1 MTDIFDA
8 ERARRLT
15 LLRQSSVS
23 NRIRLN
29 PDTASFLRRYED
41 SDVSR
46 LKLLEAQRL
55 RNESEEQSKLIK
67 LQKKRLKKRLRSGK
81 GLPKGRGKQQK
92 EVIQKSPL
100 EVEIEKEK
108 ERAAQKLERDKLRV
122 VATTETLRD
131 RQERDRL
138 QQEGLLARARL
149 QQTAFDN
156 QAARQNAQNIFLG
169 NRAEQQA
176 QRAQQLRLAD
186 RDQQARIDDRQQQLL
201 IADAQREDR
210 EEDRQ
215 ARLAIADISERRLA
229 ADSAD
234 LRRLNAD
241 KLRIKQLQ
249 IDNHFQDNQQER
261 ALRDRQLAGERERY
275 NVDLARVQADRERE
289 VGRVNA
295 ELEGVRE
302 RVARDDAFRHRQLE
316 EQQRLALE
324 QLAQQRRDNSQQSEL
339 ERNRIDNQRAVD
351 AERAITDRELIQG
364 FSATVQALNTQRD
377 SDPTPAGPPAGGPT
391 AADIAAQVRQD
402 LAAGLRAGARAASP
416 QPRQSPVAETAETSS
431 SGSFGI
437 GGGSPVD
444 LEDISQT
451 GSELAEEARRAA
463 VEGGT
468 RVAPDDTLTSA
479 QIFEGI
485 GISPPAGAESLRLS
499 PDRTGR
505 AYPAGQGTAS
515 QAGATARNLA
525 PRRQSSSASS
535 QSSGDSDEQRMG
547 DDTQRTLSV
556 MRGGSSSPTP
566 RVRPGPLVP
575 SGRISERTG
584 REILAPQSQVDR
596 SLRAGTPPRTTRS
609 RTPPRSAGTPA
620 LTGSGRVDTIAEE
633 STLQQ
638 VGGAVGGVVSGAA
651 RLAGGAIGG
660 VGQGIYE
667 QLPSA
672 GDVGA
677 AVGRGGVRAV
687 SGVAGAV
694 YEGLVGGQEEDEPI
708 DRQGSSAG
716 QEIYDTLRRQEQAR
730 QGGGD

>member
-1 MTDIFDA
+1 MDDIFDV

-41 SDVSR
+41 ADVSR

-55 RNESEEQSKLIK
+55 RNESEEQNKLIK
-67 LQKKRLKKRLRSGK
+67 LQKKRLKKRLRGGK
-81 GLPKGRGKQQK
+81 KIPKGRGIGRNPQEQQQK

-100 EVEIEKEK
+100 EVEIEREK

-122 VATTETLRD
+122 IATTETLRD

-138 QQEGLLARARL
+138 QQQGLIARARL

-156 QAARQNAQNIFLG
+156 QAERQNNQNIFLG
-169 NRAEQQA
+169 NQAEQQA
-176 QRAQQLRLAD
+176 QRAQQLRIAD
-186 RDQQARIDDRQQQLL
+186 RDRQARIDDRQQQLL
-201 IADAQREDR
+201 IADAEREDR

-215 ARLAIADISERRLA
+215 VRLAIADISERRLA

-241 KLRIKQLQ
+241 RLRIQQLQ
-249 IDNHFQDNQQER
+249 IDNNFQDNQQER

-289 VGRVNA
+289 VARVNA

-302 RVARDDAFRHRQLE
+302 RVAREDAFRHRQLE
-316 EQQRLALE
+316 EQQRLAME

-364 FSATVQALNTQRD
+364 FTAAVGALNTQRD
-377 SDPTPAGPPAGGPT
+377 QEPAALAPSAEEI
-391 AADIAAQVRQD
+391 ADRVRQD
-402 LAAGLRAGARAASP
+402 LAEGLRAGARAASP
-416 QPRQSPVAETAETSS
+416 LPRPRSSSSSPGPEISELRSRQPPDRLGEFSTDEEAARRLSGQRRQPSGVAATIAELGQSLEEVDDSGSLTDLPTVRIGGGAPLNLSPRSRSSTSS
-431 SGSFGI
+431 SS
-437 GGGSPVD
+437 
-444 LEDISQT
+444 
-451 GSELAEEARRAA
+451 
-463 VEGGT
+463 
-468 RVAPDDTLTSA
+468 
-479 QIFEGI
+479 
-485 GISPPAGAESLRLS
+485 
-499 PDRTGR
+499 
-505 AYPAGQGTAS
+505 
-515 QAGATARNLA
+515 
-525 PRRQSSSASS
+525 
-535 QSSGDSDEQRMG
+535 SDEQRLPS
-547 DDTQRTLSV
+547 DSQRTLSI
-556 MRGGSSSPTP
+556 MRSGS
-566 RVRPGPLVP
+566 
-575 SGRISERTG
+575 
-584 REILAPQSQVDR
+584 R
-596 SLRAGTPPRTTRS
+596 STTPPRRS
-609 RTPPRSAGTPA
+609 RTPDLPA
-620 LTGSGRVDTIAEE
+620 RGQVETVAEE
-633 STLQQ
+633 TTLQQ

-660 VGQGIYE
+660 VGQGVYE

-687 SGVAGAV
+687 AGVAGAV
-694 YEGLVGGQEEDEPI
+694 YEGLVGGEPEEEPI
-708 DRQGSSAG
+708 DR
-716 QEIYDTLRRQEQAR
+716 DL
-730 QGGGD
+730 GGD

>member
-1 MTDIFDA
+1 MDDIFDV

-41 SDVSR
+41 ADVSR

-55 RNESEEQSKLIK
+55 RNESEEQNKLIK
-67 LQKKRLKKRLRSGK
+67 LQKKRLKKRLRGGK
-81 GLPKGRGKQQK
+81 KLPKGRGKQQK

-100 EVEIEKEK
+100 EVEIEREK

-122 VATTETLRD
+122 IATTETLRD

-138 QQEGLLARARL
+138 QQQGLIARARL

-156 QAARQNAQNIFLG
+156 QAERQNNQNIFLG
-169 NRAEQQA
+169 NQAEQQA
-176 QRAQQLRLAD
+176 QRAQQLRIAD
-186 RDQQARIDDRQQQLL
+186 RDRQARIDDRQQQLL
-201 IADAQREDR
+201 IADAEREDR

-215 ARLAIADISERRLA
+215 TRLAIADISERRLA

-241 KLRIKQLQ
+241 RLRIQQLQ
-249 IDNHFQDNQQER
+249 IDNNFQDNQQER

-302 RVARDDAFRHRQLE
+302 RVAREDAFRHRQLD

-364 FSATVQALNTQRD
+364 FTAAVGALNTQRD
-377 SDPTPAGPPAGGPT
+377 QEPAALAPSAEEI
-391 AADIAAQVRQD
+391 ADRVRQD
-402 LAAGLRAGARAASP
+402 LAEGLRAGARAASP
-416 QPRQSPVAETAETSS
+416 RPRSSPSSPGPEISELRSRQPPERLGEFSTDEEAARRLSGQRRQPPGAAATIAELGQSLEEVAESGSLTDQPTVRIGGGGPLNLSPRSRSSTSS
-431 SGSFGI
+431 SS
-437 GGGSPVD
+437 
-444 LEDISQT
+444 
-451 GSELAEEARRAA
+451 
-463 VEGGT
+463 
-468 RVAPDDTLTSA
+468 
-479 QIFEGI
+479 
-485 GISPPAGAESLRLS
+485 
-499 PDRTGR
+499 
-505 AYPAGQGTAS
+505 
-515 QAGATARNLA
+515 
-525 PRRQSSSASS
+525 
-535 QSSGDSDEQRMG
+535 SDEQRLTA
-547 DDTQRTLSV
+547 DSQRTLSI
-556 MRGGSSSPTP
+556 MRGGGRSSSP
-566 RVRPGPLVP
+566 RPLERGVGPESGAFGEGQEAVIAGALRRSGLPDAP
-575 SGRISERTG
+575 SPDTTLSSI
-584 REILAPQSQVDR
+584 R
-596 SLRAGTPPRTTRS
+596 SG
-609 RTPPRSAGTPA
+609 TPPRSARSRTPVRQA
-620 LTGSGRVDTIAEE
+620 RGQVETVAEE
-633 STLQQ
+633 TTLQQ

-660 VGQGIYE
+660 VGQGVYE

-687 SGVAGAV
+687 AGVAGAV
-694 YEGLVGGQEEDEPI
+694 YEGLVGAEPEAEPI
-708 DRQGSSAG
+708 DR
-716 QEIYDTLRRQEQAR
+716 DL
-730 QGGGD
+730 GGD